1 MYTAEDFYEAYSCL
15 YKTTKEEAIEV
26 YENCSEEFAY
36 ETICRYRYPDKY
48 PFQVDIPYQN

>member
-1 MYTAEDFYEAYSCL
+1 MYTAEDFYKAYSYL

-36 ETICRYRYPDKY
+36 ETICRYRCPNKY
-48 PFQVDIPYQN
+48 PFQGNIPYQN